1 MVDSKLKIPLK
12 ELRAFAKQS
21 VSNPLFVVLSGSHA
35 YGFPSAE
42 SDYDLRGAYIAKTKE
57 LLSLQKPFET
67 IEKKDTK
74 MELVVYEIEKMLHLL
89 LGPSGYIFE
98 QIHSP
103 YPILESKQFKQLKQI
118 SHFIVCKA
126 LHNHY
131 SGFALSIYKKAH
143 TSGWADV
150 KEDLYLLR
158 VLMTGITLLET
169 GKVVV
174 NLPELNKKFK
184 FDVVP
189 QLIELRGQSETARG
203 MINLDKEAS
212 ELFNRL
218 DAAYKASNLPDRV
231 QNVEKFND
239 FLLKIRAANM
249 K

>member
-1 MVDSKLKIPLK
+1 MDSKLKIPIK
-12 ELRAFAKQS
+12 ELQAFAKES

-57 LLSLQKPFET
+57 LLSLQKPLET
-67 IEKKDTK
+67 IEKRDTK
-74 MELVVYEIEKMLHLL
+74 MELVVHEIERMLHLL
-89 LGPSGYIFE
+89 LSPSGYVFE

-103 YPILESKQFKQLKQI
+103 YPVLESKPFKQLKQL
-118 SHFIVCKA
+118 SKSVVCKA

-131 SGFALSIYKKAH
+131 SGFALSIYKKAR
-143 TSGWADV
+143 TAGWADI
-150 KEDLYLLR
+150 KEDLYLMR

-169 GKVVV
+169 GNVIV

-184 FDVVP
+184 LDVVP
-189 QLIELRGQSETARG
+189 QLIELREQSETARG
-203 MINLDKEAS
+203 LVNLDKEAT

-218 DAAYKASNLPDRV
+218 DAAYKASNLPDQV
-231 QNVEKFND
+231 QNVDKFND
-239 FLLKIRAANM
+239 FLLKIRAADM